1 VPPGQDGLGA
11 VTVGTRA
18 RAHLAIV
25 VVVASLTCLAGL
37 GGPAITDSD
46 EAFYAEAAREMVE
59 SGDWLTPRYNY
70 ANRFQKPVLFYWL
83 VAATYEV
90 TGPTEWAARFPAA
103 LSGIGLAV
111 LTWACARRWFDD
123 DSGLVAGVVLGT
135 SLGAVAIARLSLP
148 DLPLA
153 LFISLAIALGIE
165 AFLVPDRPR
174 RSVAALAGAAAG
186 AAFLTKGPVGIV
198 IPTLVVGGLVIVER
212 RWRALAHAPL
222 FVAVAACAA
231 IGAPW
236 YVAMTREHGTAYL
249 QSFFIGDNLE
259 RFATERFNEPRPLW
273 FYLPIVM
280 GGMLPWSPYFALW
293 VADAVTAVRRRLV
306 PSAVVIRIALWAALP
321 LLLFTASIGKQPRYI
336 LPMLPPLAIG
346 VAAALRARRAA
357 SADDA
362 PGLLLRVSALATGVA
377 VAVLGAVLAA
387 LPPDAIGASRLWL
400 TGGGLATALAGT
412 LAAMAGW
419 RRPQQSWP
427 LTAGAAIVLLLSAQ
441 FGLFSTAGD
450 DSVKQ
455 VAARIRALP
464 PATAWTAHDVLVRNL
479 VFYVGRREAG
489 PFDDAGLVR
498 FLGSEDAAVAVL
510 KAQDVA
516 RIEAS
521 SSVPLYRLGEWQY
534 FNVAGIRA
542 SLLIDR
548 NPARRIRTVVLVSN
562 RPPGARSAPGAEDP
576 R

>member
-1 VPPGQDGLGA
+1 
-11 VTVGTRA
+11 VTLAPRV

-25 VVVASLTCLAGL
+25 VLVASLACLTGL

-103 LSGIGLAV
+103 LSGIALAV
-111 LTWACARRWFDD
+111 LTWLCARRWFDD
-123 DSGLVAGVVLGT
+123 DAGLIAGVVLGT

-153 LFISLAIALGIE
+153 LFISLSAALGIE
-165 AFLVPDRPR
+165 AFLVADRPR
-174 RSVAALAGAAAG
+174 TALATLAGAAAG
-186 AAFLTKGPVGIV
+186 AAFLTKGPIGIV
-198 IPTLVVGGLVIVER
+198 IPALVVGGLAIVER
-212 RWRALAHAPL
+212 RWRAFAPVPLALAL
-222 FVAVAACAA
+222 AACAA
-231 IGAPW
+231 VGAPW
-236 YVAMTREHGTAYL
+236 YFAMTREHGSAYL
-249 QSFFIGDNLE
+249 ASFFIGDNLE
-259 RFATERFNEPRPLW
+259 RFATQRFNEPRPLW
-273 FYLPIVM
+273 FYLPIVLA
-280 GGMLPWSPYFALW
+280 GMLPWSPYFALW
-293 VADAVTAVRRRLV
+293 VADGIAAARRRVV
-306 PSAVVIRIALWAALP
+306 PAAAVIRIALWAALP
-321 LLLFTASIGKQPRYI
+321 LLLFTASVGKQPRYI

-346 VAAALRARRAA
+346 VAAAIRAGQAG
-357 SADDA
+357 SPGGA
-362 PGLLLRVSALATGVA
+362 PGLLLRLCALTAGVT

-400 TGGGLATALAGT
+400 TGGGLVTALAGT
-412 LAAMAGW
+412 AAAMGGW
-419 RRPQQSWP
+419 RVPRRSWH
-427 LTAGAAIVLLLSAQ
+427 LTAGAVVVLLSSAQ

-455 VAARIRALP
+455 VAARIRELSADAVP
-464 PATAWTAHDVLVRNL
+464 WTAHDVLVRNL

-498 FLGSEDAAVAVL
+498 FLGSPERVVAVV
-510 KAQDVA
+510 KARDLA
-516 RIEAS
+516 RIAAS
-521 SSVPLYRLGEWQY
+521 SSGPLYRLGEWQY

-542 SLLIDR
+542 GLLLDR

-562 RPPGARSAPGAEDP
+562 RPPRARP
-576 R
+576 